1 MDNDKQIWI
10 GSYSTEQNAYDI
22 DLLSSVCA
30 SNERIYKDG
39 CAGYAP
45 LCFGFSRED
54 VLRKI
59 KKIREH
65 KEKLFM
71 EFEEAVLAAVTDL
84 VDEDADVHI
93 EEAEICPV
101 GDDYVKDGIT
111 IIPSDMQDRPFP
123 VVGLYPY
130 YREFFANSMH
140 AETLTEAIECVAH
153 EIVSYIMELWED
165 PPECPYCAAEQE
177 E

>member
-39 CAGYAP
+39 FAGYAP

-93 EEAEICPV
+93 EKAESCPV
-101 GDDYVKDGIT
+101 GDDYFKDGIT
-111 IIPSDMQDRPFP
+111 IIPVEMKGGPFP

-130 YREFFANSMH
+130 YRDVFANSMK
-140 AETLTEAIECVAH
+140 AKSLSEAIAFVAND
-153 EIVSYIMELWED
+153 IVSVLMDLWQD
-165 PPECPYCAAEQE
+165 PPECPHCAAEKE
-177 E
+177 G